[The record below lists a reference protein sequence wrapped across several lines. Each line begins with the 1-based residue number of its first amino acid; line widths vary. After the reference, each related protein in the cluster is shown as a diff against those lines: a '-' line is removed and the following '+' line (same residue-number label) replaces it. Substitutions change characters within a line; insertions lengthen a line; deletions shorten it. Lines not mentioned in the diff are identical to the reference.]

1 MFESAELGHK
11 IAKDVY
17 KKAVPQMR
25 ADLLDAQYDLKE
37 QGKIPV
43 IVLVSGQDGAGKGE
57 TINVL
62 YEWMDPRFISTLA
75 FSTPT
80 DEERERPFM
89 WRYWRALPPK
99 GRIGIFAGSW
109 YSGPIHDRIDGS
121 MTQAALDQRIDQIN
135 RFEQMLVNEGALV
148 LKFWFHLTKEGQRR
162 RLKALE
168 KDPRTAWR
176 VTQWNWDRL
185 KTYDELQEVAGH
197 VLRTTNSP
205 WAPWIIVEGEDDR
218 FRSLTAGKIILDA
231 IRKRLAEADR
241 QATPVAPPV
250 QPNIDGRDII
260 SELDLTHKL
269 SKKQYEDQLAKWQG
283 RLSELVRDPRF
294 RQRSLICVFEGSDAA
309 GKGGSIR
316 RVTAA
321 MDARQYQ
328 IIPIA
333 APTEEERAQPYL
345 WRFWRHL
352 PRVGRVSIFDR
363 SWYGR
368 VLVERVEGFCAEA
381 DWLRAYTEI
390 NDFEH
395 ELVGA
400 GAVIVKFWLQVSKD
414 EQLRRFKEREKIEFK
429 RFKIT
434 AEDWRNREKW
444 DAYHQAV
451 CDMVDR
457 TSTGRV
463 PWTLVEANDKGY
475 ARVKVLR
482 TICERLEAAIKTTTP
497 QTPPVSNGKKGK
509 K

>member
-1 MFESAELGHK
+1 MFEAAELGHK
-11 IAKDVY
+11 IDKKTY
-17 KKAVPQMR
+17 KETVPQLR

-57 TINVL
+57 TINLL

-75 FSTPT
+75 FSAPT
-80 DEERERPFM
+80 DEERERPAM

-109 YSGPIHDRIDGS
+109 YSLPIHERIAG
-121 MTQAALDQRIDQIN
+121 TTGQAALDQRIDQIN

-176 VTQWNWDRL
+176 VTQWHWDRL
-185 KTYDELQEVAGH
+185 KTYEALQEVAGH
-197 VLRTTNSP
+197 VLRLTNTP
-205 WAPWIIVEGEDDR
+205 WAPWIIVAGEDDR
-218 FRSLTAGKIILDA
+218 YREIAVGRIVLDA
-231 IRKRLAEADR
+231 LRLRLAAGDPR
-241 QATPVAPPV
+241 TTPVAPPV
-250 QPNIDGRDII
+250 RPNTDGCDVI
-260 SELDLTHKL
+260 SALDLTQKL
-269 SKKQYEDQLAKWQG
+269 SKRHYEDRLAHWQG

-294 RQRSLICVFEGSDAA
+294 RQRSLICAFEGADAA
-309 GKGGSIR
+309 GKGGAIR
-316 RVTAA
+316 RVAA
-321 MDARQYQ
+321 ALDARQYQ
-328 IIPIA
+328 IVPVA

-345 WRFWRHL
+345 WRFWRHM
-352 PRVGRVSIFDR
+352 PRIGRAAIFDR

-368 VLVERVEGFCAEA
+368 VLVERVEGFCSEA

-395 ELVGA
+395 ELAEA
-400 GAVIVKFWLQVSKD
+400 GAIVVKFWLQIGKD
-414 EQLRRFKEREKIEFK
+414 EQLRRFQEREQVEFK

-457 TSTGRV
+457 TSTGV
-463 PWTLVEANDKGY
+463 APWTLVEANDKNY
-475 ARVKVLR
+475 ARVKILR
-482 TICERLEAAIKTTTP
+482 TLCERLEAALAAA
-497 QTPPVSNGKKGK
+497 PPPAGANPARKGK